1 MKAFKV
7 LVINRRISSG
17 INKADRMENAS
28 RNKATL
34 LTNTSTQYEQ
44 LPYEAEAADTPC
56 RPVESILMPIEKS
69 HPHENFFVRR
79 ESRCCEMAPARTL
92 DGSIRYVRPTGK
104 KKLSEASAHEGAR
117 LNFVRSGMQMFRD
130 AANGALLRR
139 DWLLHQE
146 TREHSGGGFV
156 EPLFEEGINFLF
168 QIGRMVQSGK
178 FK

>member
-1 MKAFKV
+1 MSKHSYFPNSRRNDGPVADRVAGRLSTRLRRLVTEHMKAFKV

-17 INKADRMENAS
+17 INEADRMENAS

-92 DGSIRYVRPTGK
+92 DGSIRYVRPTERK
-104 KKLSEASAHEGAR
+104 SYLKRVRTRAR
-117 LNFVRSGMQMFRD
+117 D
-130 AANGALLRR
+130 
-139 DWLLHQE
+139 
-146 TREHSGGGFV
+146 
-156 EPLFEEGINFLF
+156 
-168 QIGRMVQSGK
+168 
-178 FK
+178 